1 MNQLKTD
8 YKDAMFDGARK
19 YRISKNP
26 DGTSGIADETA
37 YTQEGDSFGANDI
50 NGTNETINALM
61 KTRTVTL
68 TAEGWQGEGPYTQTV
83 DVLDVKENDMPVA
96 KELIPK
102 SATKE
107 NEKAIR
113 KAAACVSYFET
124 GNGTVTFTCIGKK
137 PATDFQVVIKGV

>member
-1 MNQLKTD
+1 MKQLKTD

-19 YRISKNP
+19 YKISQNP
-26 DGTSGIADETA
+26 DGTSGIADETT
-37 YTQEGDSFGANDI
+37 YTQKGDLFGSNDM
-50 NGTNETINALM
+50 NETNGAINALA
-61 KTRTVTL
+61 KIRTITL
-68 TAEGWQGEGPYTQTV
+68 TAAGWKGAGPYTQAIKVTGV
-83 DVLDVKENDMPVA
+83 QETDTPVA

-113 KAAACVSYFET
+113 KAAACISYFET

>member
-1 MNQLKTD
+1 MKQLKTD

-19 YRISKNP
+19 YKISQNP
-26 DGTSGIADETA
+26 DGTSGIADETT
-37 YTQEGDSFGANDI
+37 YTQKGDSFGANDI

-61 KTRTVTL
+61 KTRTLTL
-68 TAEGWQGEGPYTQTV
+68 TAEGWKGEGPYTQTV
-83 DVLDVKENDMPVA
+83 DVPDVKENDTPVA
-96 KELIPK
+96 REQIPK

-137 PATDFQVVIKGV
+137 PATDFQVVVKGV

>member
-1 MNQLKTD
+1 MKQLKTD

-19 YRISKNP
+19 YRISQNP
-26 DGTSGIADETA
+26 DGTSGIADETT
-37 YTQEGDSFGANDI
+37 YTQKGDSFGANDI

-61 KTRTVTL
+61 KTRTLTL
-68 TAEGWQGEGPYTQTV
+68 TAAGWQGEGPYTQTV
-83 DVLDVKENDMPVA
+83 KAGGIQDTDEPVA
-96 KELIPK
+96 KEQIPK

-137 PATDFQVVIKGV
+137 PATDFQVVVKGV

>member
-1 MNQLKTD
+1 MKQLKTD

-19 YRISKNP
+19 YKISQNP
-26 DGTSGIADETA
+26 DGTSGIADETT
-37 YTQEGDSFGANDI
+37 YTQKGDLFGSNDM
-50 NGTNETINALM
+50 NETNGAINALA
-61 KTRTVTL
+61 KIRTIAL
-68 TAEGWQGEGPYTQTV
+68 TAAGWKGAGPYTQAIKVTGV
-83 DVLDVKENDMPVA
+83 QETDTPVA

-113 KAAACVSYFET
+113 KAAACISYFET

>member
-83 DVLDVKENDMPVA
+83 GVPDVKENDTPVA
-96 KELIPK
+96 KEQIPK
-102 SATKE
+102 GATKE
-107 NEKAIR
+107 NEKSIR

>member
-1 MNQLKTD
+1 MKQLKTD

-19 YRISKNP
+19 YRISQNP
-26 DGTSGIADETA
+26 DGTFGIADETV
-37 YTQEGDSFGANDI
+37 YTQEGDLFGANDI
-50 NGTNETINALM
+50 NGTNGTINALM
-61 KTRTVTL
+61 GTRTLTL
-68 TAEGWQGEGPYTQTV
+68 TAEGWQGEGPYTQAV
-83 DVLDVKENDMPVA
+83 NVPDVKENDTPVA
-96 KELIPK
+96 KEQIPK